1 MAIDVKTL
9 AIPKGVPIASQLK
22 ITMPQLASQ
31 IKTTKLADCT
41 TPSVSPSVIPKK
53 YSTPLPYVPKKAC
66 EHVWAEAFNVRTG
79 KSYKRCLYC
88 KERIEEVKTRI
99 VRIKL

>member
-1 MAIDVKTL
+1 MK
-9 AIPKGVPIASQLK
+9 IPSLK
-22 ITMPQLASQ
+22 PKLPSPPF
-31 IKTTKLADCT
+31 TKLQVPPIKAK
-41 TPSVSPSVIPKK
+41 VASPSVIPKK

-88 KERIEEVKTRI
+88 KERIEEAKTRI

>member
-1 MAIDVKTL
+1 MISIKVPSLNKSPSL
-9 AIPKGVPIASQLK
+9 RPKSP
-22 ITMPQLASQ
+22 
-31 IKTTKLADCT
+31 
-41 TPSVSPSVIPKK
+41 TPSVKPSPSIEVKK